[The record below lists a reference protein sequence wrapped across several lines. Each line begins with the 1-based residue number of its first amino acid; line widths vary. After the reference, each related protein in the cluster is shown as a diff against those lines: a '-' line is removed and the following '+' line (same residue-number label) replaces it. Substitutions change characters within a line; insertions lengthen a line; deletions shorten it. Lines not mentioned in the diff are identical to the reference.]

1 VAEIEAF
8 GGGAAFFATDH
19 TREEECLRAVDSAVR
34 RFGRLDILFNNVGI
48 SQVPEAR

>member
-1 VAEIEAF
+1 MSPPRRRADKGASLVAEMEAF
-8 GGGAAFFATDH
+8 G
-19 TREEECLRAVDSAVR
+19 AVDSAVR